1 MDILEQIRS
10 RYDSFGKT
18 RRRICDFILNEPEQ
32 CCFCSLK
39 KFAEQTD
46 TTEVTVLN
54 FCRAMGLDSYV
65 ELKKALQDYVIRK
78 VNPGKRLKLA
88 VAGSD
93 TVQELQSRIVR
104 AELNALQATFESNT
118 AETAADF
125 VRMIR
130 KAERIFVAGHDFS
143 RIPAAYL
150 NNRLVSLGVD
160 CTMLDVQDQRELFN
174 RLSRSPETSLLIA
187 MAVPPYCTSTVT
199 AARYANAVGMP
210 VAAITDRQESPLV
223 DVATVSLFC
232 RVGLLGTTNSFTPM
246 MGLAD
251 LITMLYPFQEQK
263 ENHSSDP
270 LMASRRQQFET
281 LFASLDESQ

>member
-18 RRRICDFILNEPEQ
+18 RRRISDFILNEPEQ

-39 KFAEQTD
+39 KFAEQTG

-88 VAGSD
+88 VAGSE
-93 TVQELQSRIVR
+93 TVQDLQSRIVR
-104 AELNALQATFESNT
+104 AELNALQATFEVNT

-125 VRMIR
+125 VRLIR
-130 KAERIFVAGHDFS
+130 KANRVFVAAHDVS
-143 RIPAAYL
+143 RAAASYL
-150 NNRLVSLGVD
+150 CSRLLALGVD
-160 CTMLDVQDQRELFN
+160 CALLDVQDQRELFC
-174 RLSRSPETSLLIA
+174 RLSRDPEGSLLIA
-187 MAVPPYCTSTVT
+187 VAVPPYCANTVA
-199 AARYANAVGMP
+199 AARYAKSIGMP